1 MNSLCIRKFTLFFF
15 LSLFSIAAFAQ
26 NGSLSGTVTTS
37 DGKPAESVSVAIK
50 GTSKGNLTDKDG
62 HYVIRNVHPGNYTLV
77 ASLVGLA
84 SQEQSVSV
92 SAGSKVTVDFTLKE
106 NAAQLNEVVITSR
119 NANKTTIQV
128 AKMPLKNL
136 ENPQVYNTVSADLI
150 KQQGIVNFDDAM
162 RNVPG
167 IARTWESTGRSGD
180 GTAYFALRGFEA
192 QPSLVN
198 GLPSFTNGDLDPA
211 NIEEIE
217 VLKGP
222 SRTLFGGNVYQYGG
236 IINVV
241 TKKPY
246 FTTGG
251 EITYNMGSFG
261 MNRVSADYNTPLSA
275 TEKIALR
282 INTAYG
288 TQNSFQ
294 DAGYKKTFFFSPA
307 LTYQVNDKLSFDVL
321 VEALQEERAVAPVF
335 FNSDRSRPLYYKNIA
350 SLGLDTYQSFTS
362 NDLPIKNPRFNMQAQ
377 MNYKFSDSWKSQT
390 VISRGTSQAKG
401 YYGYIFG
408 NKPLTF
414 DSDGNP
420 LTYDD
425 HLFEQDIHKEDYT
438 TNTFDIQQN
447 FNGDFKLGSL
457 RNRVLVGLDYFNSNI
472 IDNGTGYAPLR
483 YVTPQGGSEPYNPA
497 RPVNLSQASVDSLLA
512 GTTPSHSNSSYS
524 TAAVYVS
531 DVINFTPNFSAML
544 SLRGDYFNSK
554 GEHSDPSDDFHQF
567 ALSPKFGVVYQPIPN
582 QVSLFANYMNAF
594 TNIAPIEVTN
604 ADGSDPRIKSF
615 HPEHSDQYE
624 FGVKTDLF
632 SDKLSVTASYYNI
645 KLANRVTPLPDNIND
660 YDQRGAVRS
669 KGFEL
674 NIDANPVQGLN
685 IIAGYSHNH
694 VCNIVGVPEDFYTE
708 VGHAPGGQGPQDL
721 ANLWLTYQFQRGGLK
736 NFGFGAGGNYASVYH
751 VIDNTL
757 TGNFD
762 LPSYALLNA
771 SIFYNSGHVRITLN
785 GNNLTDKKYY
795 IGYWSVNPQ
804 APVNYTASI
813 AYKF

>member
-1 MNSLCIRKFTLFFF
+1 MLYCW
-15 LSLFSIAAFAQ
+15 AFAQ
-26 NGSLSGTVTTS
+26 NNSISGTVRTA
-37 DGKPAESVSVAIK
+37 DGQPAESVTVAIQ
-50 GTSKGNLTDKDG
+50 GSSKGNATDGNG
-62 HYVIRNVHPGNYTLV
+62 HYALHHIKAGHYTLV
-77 ASLVGLA
+77 ASLLGLE
-84 SQEQSVSV
+84 SREQTITIA
-92 SAGSKVTVDFTLKE
+92 AGQKLTVNFTLKE
-106 NAAQLNEVVITSR
+106 SAAQLQEVVISGR
-119 NANKTTIQV
+119 NTNKVNTIV
-128 AKMPLKNL
+128 AKMPLKRL
-136 ENPQVYNTVSADLI
+136 ENPQVYNTVSADLL

-198 GLPSFTNGDLDPA
+198 GLASFTNGDLDPA
-211 NIEEIE
+211 NIEEIV

-222 SRTLFGGNVYQYGG
+222 SGTLFGGAVYQYGG

-251 EITYNMGSFG
+251 EVTYHMGSFG
-261 MNRVSADYNTPLSA
+261 MNRVSADVNTPLSK

-307 LTYQVNDKLSFDVL
+307 LTYQVNDKLTFDVL
-321 VEALQEERAVAPVF
+321 VEAMQEERAVAPVF
-335 FNSDRSRPLYYKNIA
+335 FNTDRSRPLFYHNIA
-350 SLGLDTYQSFTS
+350 SLDLDTYQSFTS
-362 NDLPIKNPRFNMQAQ
+362 NDLPIKNPRFNLQAQ
-377 MNYKFSDSWKSQT
+377 MNYKFSDSWNAQT
-390 VISRGTSQAKG
+390 VVSRGHSQAKG

-408 NKPLTF
+408 NKYLY
-414 DSDGNP
+414 DDVNGNP
-420 LTYDD
+420 VYDE
-425 HLFEQDIHKEDYT
+425 HLFEQDIHQENYT
-438 TNTFDIQQN
+438 TNTFDVQQN

-457 RNRVLVGLDYFNSNI
+457 RNRLLAGLDYFNSNI

-483 YVTPQGGSEPYNPA
+483 YVTPQGGSEAFDPG

-512 GTTPSHSNSSYS
+512 GTAPSHSNSSYS
-524 TAAVYVS
+524 TAAIYIS

-554 GEHSDPSDDFHQF
+554 GEHGDPSDDFHQF
-567 ALSPKFGVVYQPIPN
+567 AFSPKFGIVYQPIPN

-594 TNIAPIEVTN
+594 TNVAPLEVTDVN
-604 ADGSDPRIKSF
+604 GNHPHIKSF
-615 HPEHSDQYE
+615 KPQHADQYE
-624 FGVKTDLF
+624 FGIKTDLF
-632 SDKLSVTASYYNI
+632 SDKLSLTASYYNI

-674 NIDANPVQGLN
+674 SLDASPAAGLN
-685 IIAGYSHNH
+685 LIAGYSHNH
-694 VCNIVGVPEDFYTE
+694 TYNIAGTADDFYTAP
-708 VGHAPGGQGPQDL
+708 GHAPGGQGPQDL
-721 ANLWLTYQFQRGGLK
+721 ANLWFTYQFQQGGLK
-736 NFGFGAGGNYASVYH
+736 NFGFGLGGNYASAYH
-751 VIDNTL
+751 VIDNEV

-762 LPSYALLNA
+762 LPAYAVLNA
-771 SIFYNSGHVRITLN
+771 SVFYHSGPVRITLN
-785 GNNLTDKKYY
+785 GNNLTDKRYY

-804 APVNYTASI
+804 LPVNYTASI
-813 AYKF
+813 AFKF

>member
-1 MNSLCIRKFTLFFF
+1 MNPLLGKKFALFF
-15 LSLFSIAAFAQ
+15 LSAIFSISAFAQ
-26 NGSLSGTVTTS
+26 NGAISGTVTTS
-37 DGKPAESVSVAIK
+37 EGKAAASVTITLK
-50 GTSKGNLTDKDG
+50 GTSKGNTTDESG
-62 HYVIRNVHPGNYTLV
+62 HYILRNVKPGSYTVV

-84 SQEQSVSV
+84 SPEQTVTMT
-92 SAGSKVTVDFTLKE
+92 AGGKVTLDFILKE
-106 NAAQLNEVVITSR
+106 NAAQLGEVIVTAR
-119 NANKTTIQV
+119 NANKTTLQV

-136 ENPQVYNTVSADLI
+136 ENPQVYNSVSADLI

-198 GLPSFTNGDLDPA
+198 GLASFTNGDLDLA
-211 NIEEIE
+211 NIEEIQ

-222 SRTLFGGNVYQYGG
+222 SGTLFGGAVYQYGG

-246 FTTGG
+246 FSTGG
-251 EITYNMGSFG
+251 EISYQLGSFG
-261 MNRVSADYNTPLSA
+261 MNRVSADYNTLLST

-294 DAGYKKTFFFSPA
+294 DAGFKKTFFFSPA

-321 VEALQEERAVAPVF
+321 LEAMQEERAVAPVF
-335 FNSDRSRPLYYKNIA
+335 FNSDRSRPLYFKSVAALN
-350 SLGLDTYQSFTS
+350 LDPYQSFTS
-362 NDLPIKNPRFNMQAQ
+362 NDLPIKNPRLNLQAQ
-377 MNYKFSDSWKSQT
+377 MNYKFATGWNSQT
-390 VISRGTSQAKG
+390 VVSRSNSQAKG

-414 DSDGNP
+414 DASGQP
-420 LTYDD
+420 LTYDEN
-425 HLFEQDIHKEDYT
+425 LFEQYIHRENYT
-438 TNTFDIQQN
+438 TSTFDIQQN

-457 RNRVLVGLDYFNSNI
+457 RNRLLVGMDYFNSHI

-483 YVTPQGGSEPYNPA
+483 YVTPQGGSQPFDPGH
-497 RPVNLSQASVDSLLA
+497 PVNLSRGSVDSLLA
-512 GTTPSHSNSSYS
+512 GTTPSHSNTSYS

-554 GEHSDPSDDFHQF
+554 GQHGDPSDDYHQF
-567 ALSPKFGVVYQPIPN
+567 ALSPKFGIVYQPIPN
-582 QVSLFANYMNAF
+582 QLSLFANYMNAF
-594 TNIAPIEVTN
+594 TNIQPMQVTDASGN
-604 ADGSDPRIKSF
+604 NPHIKSF
-615 HPEHSDQYE
+615 KPQHADQYE
-624 FGVKTDLF
+624 FGVKTDLYA
-632 SDKLSVTASYYNI
+632 DKLSITASYYNI
-645 KLANRVTPLPDNIND
+645 KLMNRVTPLADNIND

-674 NIDANPVQGLN
+674 SLDANPVQGLN
-685 IIAGYSHNH
+685 LIAGYSHNH
-694 VCNIVGVPEDFYTE
+694 VYNIVGTAGDFYTE
-708 VGHAPGGQGPQDL
+708 PGHSPGGQGPQDL
-721 ANLWLTYQFQRGGLK
+721 ANLWLTYKVQHGSLK
-736 NFGFGAGGNYASVYH
+736 NFGFGLGGNYASTYH

-757 TGNFD
+757 TGNYD

-771 SIFYNSGHVRITLN
+771 SMFYNSGHVRVTLN

-795 IGYWSVNPQ
+795 IGYWSTNPQ
-804 APVNYTASI
+804 PPVTYTASI
-813 AYKF
+813 AFKF